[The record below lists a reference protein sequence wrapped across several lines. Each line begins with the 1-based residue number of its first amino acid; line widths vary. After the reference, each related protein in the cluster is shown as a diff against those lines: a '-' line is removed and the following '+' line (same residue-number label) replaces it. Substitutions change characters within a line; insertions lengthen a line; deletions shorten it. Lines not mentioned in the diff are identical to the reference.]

1 VALLTAGVAAHL
13 LEPPVNVLRLALA
26 PDGLAPRVVNLAE
39 WRAHLLDR
47 LGRQAV
53 ASGDPALG
61 VLYEELAAYPSAG
74 ERSPAPDLTASEVA
88 VPLRLRVGDGG
99 DDDGDGELAFIST
112 ITTFGTAVDV
122 TVSELS
128 IEAFFPADEA
138 TAGKLRAMAAG

>member
-1 VALLTAGVAAHL
+1 MARRSAPAAS
-13 LEPPVNVLRLALA
+13 PAR
-26 PDGLAPRVVNLAE
+26 RQRSR
-39 WRAHLLDR
+39 WRAHL
-47 LGRQAV
+47 RQARTPAV

-88 VPLRLRVGDGG
+88 VPLRLRVVDGDG
-99 DDDGDGELAFIST
+99 DGDGELAFIST